1 MNAFPCT
8 LSMQCCS
15 ANGSYQ
21 CSNYFHIFLQQIPCS
36 VCSACTACAGNAV
49 AEVDRSLV
57 YCMKHSIADDD
68 HTPCH
73 KRPVFHPGLVQR
85 WHEAYADKFPELA
98 SSTGLARKVCD
109 SPLPASCTSGG
120 SHVGL
125 FACSRCPWIDS
136 CCVGPRFTCACP

>member
-1 MNAFPCT
+1 M
-8 LSMQCCS
+8 L
-15 ANGSYQ
+15 
-21 CSNYFHIFLQQIPCS
+21 FHVLYPCS
-36 VCSACTACAGNAV
+36 VALLTEAINVPTISTSFCSRYHAVCGAHTACAGNV
-49 AEVDRSLV
+49 EAEVDRSLV
-57 YCMKHSIADDD
+57 YCLRHSIADDD

-73 KRPVFHPGLVQR
+73 KRPVFHPDLVQR

-98 SSTGLARKVCD
+98 SSTELARKVCG
-109 SPLPASCTSGG
+109 SLLPASCTSGG